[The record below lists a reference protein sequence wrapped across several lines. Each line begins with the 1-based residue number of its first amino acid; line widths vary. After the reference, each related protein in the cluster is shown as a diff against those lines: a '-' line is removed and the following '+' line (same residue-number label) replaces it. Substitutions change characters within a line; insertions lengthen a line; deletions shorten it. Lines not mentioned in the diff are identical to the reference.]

1 MQVKRDITGGIMSLS
16 VIITSIFAIMHSNLT
31 EVNMNEVTIVENG
44 ERNTFTT
51 EADTVLDL
59 ITDGYIQF
67 GNFDE
72 MNVEIDDDVYD
83 SMEIEIDRAIPV
95 IINDGGDRFYTMTI
109 ESDVDEVLY
118 EHNIELSDDDLLEVV
133 RTVTTTGGEEI
144 QINPTGLTATA
155 TAGDTIEIEVTR
167 VTFEFETELEEST
180 LETEYIYTDDLSDG
194 EREVRVE
201 GSPKVEETVIEKE
214 YRNGEFFMIVNEET
228 TVVDEGEHRV
238 VALGTYVPEP
248 DPEPELETESETEP
262 TPASPASPSQP
273 VVTIP
278 DPVEA
283 DTLSTFTANVTAY
296 LATCSGCSGFTATGR
311 DVRSDI
317 HFEDSTYGTVRII
330 AACRQYPFGTI
341 MNISGVG
348 YAVVLDRGGA
358 VSGNVVD
365 LLMGSDD
372 DPIRFGRQSLQAQ
385 VLRLGW

>member
-72 MNVEIDDDVYD
+72 MNAEIDDDVYD
-83 SMEIEIDRAIPV
+83 SMEIEIDRAVPV

-155 TAGDTIEIEVTR
+155 GDTIEIEVTR
-167 VTFEFETELEEST
+167 VTFEFEKEYEEFT

-201 GSPKVEETVIEKE
+201 GSPKVEETTIEKE
-214 YRNGEFFMIVNEET
+214 YHNGEFFMAVNEET
-228 TVVDEGEHRV
+228 TVVDEGERRV
-238 VALGTYVPEP
+238 VAIGTYVPEP
-248 DPEPELETESETEP
+248 EPEPELDETPETNA
-262 TPASPASPSQP
+262 TPSQP
-273 VVTIP
+273 VVTTP
-278 DPVEA
+278 DPVES

-317 HFEDSTYGTVRII
+317 HFEDSTFGTVRII
-330 AACRQYPFGTI
+330 AACREYPFGTI

-365 LLMGSDD
+365 LLMGSND